1 MQKQEIA
8 KNKTCMLKTTINR
21 IEAKYIKINETNT
34 HKTWKTYKQIISK
47 NTRYANNNIYN
58 KQQDKIKKD
67 KTQEKQNE
75 TTKTKTEN
83 TTMRKATKQTTT
95 TTITT
100 NTCMYIYIYI
110 YIYIY
115 MHNKQ
120 TSKHTET

>member
-83 TTMRKATKQTTT
+83 TTSKQA
-95 TTITT
+95 
-100 NTCMYIYIYI
+100 NTQK
-110 YIYIY
+110 
-115 MHNKQ
+115 HNK
-120 TSKHTET
+120 SINIVESLKN